1 MAIFDDMD
9 LNSSDE
15 ELIADINNT
24 IVNFIQSEEVHL
36 QLEPMNSFRRR
47 IVHKIGT
54 KYKLT
59 SESKGE
65 GTNRS
70 VSLRKTELLE
80 SWVENFS
87 QRAESVQK
95 RVKEVDSQGYFEAD
109 DEVGSVFEKIKE
121 ITNELDN
128 LKETN

>member
-1 MAIFDDMD
+1 MIIEII
-9 LNSSDE
+9 LG
-15 ELIADINNT
+15 LL
-24 IVNFIQSEEVHL
+24 V
-36 QLEPMNSFRRR
+36 
-47 IVHKIGT
+47 
-54 KYKLT
+54 LT
-59 SESKGE
+59 E
-65 GTNRS
+65 GYVIWN
-70 VSLRKTELLE
+70 LFRKTELLE

-95 RVKEVDSQGYFEAD
+95 RVKEGDSQGYFEAD